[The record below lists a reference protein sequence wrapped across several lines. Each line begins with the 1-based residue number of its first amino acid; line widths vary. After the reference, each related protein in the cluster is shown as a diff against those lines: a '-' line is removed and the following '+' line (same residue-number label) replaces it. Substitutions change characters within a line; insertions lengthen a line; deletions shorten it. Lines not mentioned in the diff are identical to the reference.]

1 MNGLH
6 IRDARESE
14 RDTILDVTLSA
25 YQEYAAIMPP
35 PHWEDYRR
43 GILATLADVRP
54 AEQIVA
60 EKEGAIVGTILL
72 YPAGVI
78 LHGPDGTS
86 FRLNWPEIR
95 LLAVAPAARG
105 QGVGAAL
112 IQDCIQRARQS
123 KNAALTLHTSDIM
136 RVAMRMY
143 EQMGFVRAPELDFHP
158 TEDVIIKGYRLN
170 LEDTAS

>member
-6 IRDARESE
+6 IRDARESD

-60 EKEGAIVGTILL
+60 EKEGAI
-72 YPAGVI
+72 
-78 LHGPDGTS
+78 
-86 FRLNWPEIR
+86 
-95 LLAVAPAARG
+95 
-105 QGVGAAL
+105 
-112 IQDCIQRARQS
+112 
-123 KNAALTLHTSDIM
+123 
-136 RVAMRMY
+136 
-143 EQMGFVRAPELDFHP
+143 DFHP
-158 TEDVIIKGYRLN
+158 AEDVIIKGYRLN
-170 LEDTAS
+170 LEDRAS